1 MDIVV
6 WIGAVLSVIGL
17 AGIAYSIVTVTKAKR
32 ANLPDEEMR
41 ARLAKVLPINL
52 GALLVSMIGLMAVVV
67 GVMLG

>member
-1 MDIVV
+1 MEIVV

-17 AGIAYSIVTVTKAKR
+17 AGIVYSIITIIKAKR

-41 ARLAKVLPINL
+41 ARVSKVLPINL
-52 GALLVSMIGLMAVVV
+52 GALLISMIGLMAVVV